1 MENRLQATFMPRQ
14 SPVPGV
20 SSSRPKAPTN
30 FLMMIGVL
38 ILVLVLGGMGALYA
52 YKLFITSSNEKKQ
65 AQIQE
70 EIKNFEPELTR
81 DLTILKARVDAGKIL
96 LDNHRAFSLLFS
108 LLELNTAKTVQFKEF
123 SYTVSPD
130 KTIKLTMKGEARSYN
145 AVAYQSDIFSKVEQ
159 LKNPMFTNID
169 LSESGSVM
177 FSFTADLDPSTVLY
191 KKLVSATSVSAN
203 ASGTASAS
211 STPSSNN
218 SASSTSSTSG
228 TTTPSNRTNQ
238 PGS

>member
-1 MENRLQATFMPRQ
+1 MKHMENRLQATFMPRQ

-20 SSSRPKAPTN
+20 SSTRPKAPTN

-38 ILVLVLGGMGALYA
+38 ILILVLGGMGALYA
-52 YKLFITSSNEKKQ
+52 YKIFITSSNEKKQ

-96 LDNHRAFSLLFS
+96 LDNHRAFSLLFT

-123 SYTVSPD
+123 SYTVLPD
-130 KTIKLTMKGEARSYN
+130 KTIKLNAKGEARSYN
-145 AVAYQSDIFSKVEQ
+145 AVAFQSDIFSKVEQ
-159 LKNPMFTNID
+159 LKNPMFTNIE
-169 LSESGSVM
+169 LSESGSVL
-177 FSFTADLDPSTVLY
+177 FSFTAELDPSTVLY
-191 KKLVSATSVSAN
+191 KKLVSATPLEASSASVTN
-203 ASGTASAS
+203 ASTTTS
-211 STPSSNN
+211 SSGMN
-218 SASSTSSTSG
+218 STSTQ
-228 TTTPSNRTNQ
+228 TTNNQ

>member
-38 ILVLVLGGMGALYA
+38 ILILVLGGMGALYA
-52 YKLFITSSNEKKQ
+52 YKIFITGSNEKKQ

-96 LDNHRAFSLLFS
+96 LDNHRAFSLLFT

-123 SYTVSPD
+123 SYTVLPD
-130 KTIKLTMKGEARSYN
+130 KTIKLSTKGEARSYN
-145 AVAYQSDIFSKVEQ
+145 AVAFQSDIFSKVEQ
-159 LKNPMFTNID
+159 LKNPMFTNIE
-169 LSESGSVM
+169 LSESGSVL
-177 FSFTADLDPSTVLY
+177 FSFTAELDPSTVLY
-191 KKLVSATSVSAN
+191 KKLVSATPPAASSAPVTT
-203 ASGTASAS
+203 ASTTTSSSGT
-211 STPSSNN
+211 N
-218 SASSTSSTSG
+218 STSTQ
-228 TTTPSNRTNQ
+228 TTNNQ